1 MIYKK
6 IIVFLKFIFLIFIFY
21 HYGFFKFQTKSIEKF
36 EGLIVSVNS
45 NVLTTYDLSE
55 RIKLALKALDLE
67 DNISNR
73 DNVREK
79 VLELLIIEKIKKSE
93 AAKENINHT
102 KDELIDFASLLYNF
116 PREQFEEFK
125 LFINEENSIDVDILM
140 EQLSAELMWKKLLQ
154 KKFSSKIIISQQEIE
169 KILND
174 EKKKQGKYEY
184 NFTEVFFENKTNN
197 DWSESK
203 KKLKNFVSLLD
214 QGISFNNLADKYGFG
229 NENQESDFNW
239 TIEDNLDI
247 EVKKILTEMKEG
259 DISKEIKVNDGYK
272 IVKLNR
278 KRIFGYE
285 MLKYSFIKI
294 SSFEIE
300 NLDFSKFS
308 SISCSDDKFNINEK
322 ISAIKLTDVV
332 ANEMVNVYLEKLEKL
347 ENGKFSTVISHDNQF
362 SVLKLCD
369 KKNEL
374 NQVEQRNKI
383 QNNLYAKKFN
393 QLASTFIA
401 NLRKNANIK
410 YFNK

>member
-21 HYGFFKFQTKSIEKF
+21 NYGFFKFQTKSIEKF

-55 RIKLALKALDLE
+55 RIKLALRALDLE

-93 AAKENINHT
+93 AVKENINYT
-102 KDELIDFASLLYNF
+102 EDELIDFASLLYNF
-116 PREQFEEFK
+116 PREKFDEFK

-229 NENQESDFNW
+229 NENQDSDVNW

-259 DISKEIKVNDGYK
+259 DISREIKVNDGYK

-278 KRIFGYE
+278 KRIFGYA

-308 SISCSDDKFNINEK
+308 SISCSDDEFNINNN

-332 ANEMVNVYLEKLEKL
+332 ANEMVSVYLEKLEKL

-374 NQVEQRNKI
+374 NQVEKRNKI

>member
-6 IIVFLKFIFLIFIFY
+6 IIVSLKFIFLIFIFY

-229 NENQESDFNW
+229 NENQDSELNW

-278 KRIFGYE
+278 KRIFGYA
-285 MLKYSFIKI
+285 MVKYSFIKI

-300 NLDFSKFS
+300 DLDFSKFS
-308 SISCSDDKFNINEK
+308 SINCSDDKFNINEK

-332 ANEMVNVYLEKLEKL
+332 ANEMVNVYLEKLKKL
-347 ENGKFSTVISHDNQF
+347 EKGKFSTVISHDNQF

-374 NQVEQRNKI
+374 NQVEKRNKI

>member
-67 DNISNR
+67 DNILNR

-93 AAKENINHT
+93 AVKENINHT
-102 KDELIDFASLLYNF
+102 DDELIDFASLLYNF

-229 NENQESDFNW
+229 NENQDSELNW

-278 KRIFGYE
+278 KRIFGYA

-308 SISCSDDKFNINEK
+308 SISCSNDKFNIDSN
-322 ISAIKLTDVV
+322 ISAIKLTDVI
-332 ANEMVNVYLEKLEKL
+332 ANEMISVYLEKLEKL
-347 ENGKFSTVISHDNQF
+347 EIGEFSTVISHDNQF

-374 NQVEQRNKI
+374 NQVEKRNKI

>member
-67 DNISNR
+67 DNIFNR

-93 AAKENINHT
+93 AVKENINHT
-102 KDELIDFASLLYNF
+102 DDELIDFASLLYNF

-229 NENQESDFNW
+229 NKNQDSELNW

-278 KRIFGYE
+278 KRIFGYA

-332 ANEMVNVYLEKLEKL
+332 ANEMVNVYLEKLKKL
-347 ENGKFSTVISHDNQF
+347 EKGKFSTVISHDNQF

>member
-67 DNISNR
+67 DNILNR

-93 AAKENINHT
+93 AVKENINHT
-102 KDELIDFASLLYNF
+102 DDELIDFASLLYNF

-229 NENQESDFNW
+229 NENQDSELNW

-259 DISKEIKVNDGYK
+259 DISKEIKVSDGYK

-332 ANEMVNVYLEKLEKL
+332 ANEMVNVYLEKLQKL
-347 ENGKFSTVISHDNQF
+347 EKGKFSTVISHDNQF

>member
-67 DNISNR
+67 DNIFNR

-93 AAKENINHT
+93 AVKENINHT
-102 KDELIDFASLLYNF
+102 DDELIDFASLLYNF

-229 NENQESDFNW
+229 NENQDSELNW

-278 KRIFGYE
+278 KRIFGYA

-332 ANEMVNVYLEKLEKL
+332 ANEMVNVYLEKLKKL

>member
-1 MIYKK
+1 MIYRK
-6 IIVFLKFIFLIFIFY
+6 IVVFLKFIFFIFTFY
-21 HYGFFKFQTKSIEKF
+21 HYGFFNFQTKSVEKF

-67 DNISNR
+67 DNILNR

-93 AAKENINHT
+93 AVKENINHT
-102 KDELIDFASLLYNF
+102 DDELIDFASLLYNF

-229 NENQESDFNW
+229 NENQDSELNW

-308 SISCSDDKFNINEK
+308 SISCLDDEFNINNN

-332 ANEMVNVYLEKLEKL
+332 ANEMVNVYLEKLKKL
-347 ENGKFSTVISHDNQF
+347 EKGKFSTVISHDNQF

>member
-67 DNISNR
+67 DNILNR

-93 AAKENINHT
+93 AVKENINHT
-102 KDELIDFASLLYNF
+102 DDELIDFASLLYNF

-169 KILND
+169 KILKD

-229 NENQESDFNW
+229 NENQDSELNW

-259 DISKEIKVNDGYK
+259 EISKEIKVNDGYK
-272 IVKLNR
+272 IFKLNR

-308 SISCSDDKFNINEK
+308 SISCSDDEFNINNN

-332 ANEMVNVYLEKLEKL
+332 ANEMVSVYLEKLEKL

-374 NQVEQRNKI
+374 NQVEKRNKI

>member
-67 DNISNR
+67 DNILNR

-93 AAKENINHT
+93 AVKENINHT
-102 KDELIDFASLLYNF
+102 DDELIDFASLLYNF

-125 LFINEENSIDVDILM
+125 LFINEENGIDVDILM

-229 NENQESDFNW
+229 NENQDSELNW

-278 KRIFGYE
+278 KRIFGYA

-332 ANEMVNVYLEKLEKL
+332 ANEMVNVYLEKLQKL
-347 ENGKFSTVISHDNQF
+347 EKGKFSTVISHDNQF

>member
-21 HYGFFKFQTKSIEKF
+21 NYGFFKFQTKSIEKF

-55 RIKLALKALDLE
+55 RIKLALRALDLE

-93 AAKENINHT
+93 AVKENINYT
-102 KDELIDFASLLYNF
+102 EDELIDFASLLYNF
-116 PREQFEEFK
+116 PREKFDEFK
-125 LFINEENSIDVDILM
+125 LFINEENGIDVDILI
-140 EQLSAELMWKKLLQ
+140 EQLSSELMWKKLLQ

-169 KILND
+169 KILKD

-229 NENQESDFNW
+229 NENQDSEFNW
-239 TIEDNLDI
+239 TIEDNLDV

-308 SISCSDDKFNINEK
+308 SIN
-322 ISAIKLTDVV
+322 
-332 ANEMVNVYLEKLEKL
+332 
-347 ENGKFSTVISHDNQF
+347 
-362 SVLKLCD
+362 
-369 KKNEL
+369 
-374 NQVEQRNKI
+374 
-383 QNNLYAKKFN
+383 
-393 QLASTFIA
+393 
-401 NLRKNANIK
+401 
-410 YFNK
+410 

>member
-67 DNISNR
+67 DNIFNR

-93 AAKENINHT
+93 AVKENINHT
-102 KDELIDFASLLYNF
+102 DDELIDFASLLYNF

-229 NENQESDFNW
+229 NENQDSELNW

-278 KRIFGYE
+278 KRIFGYA

-332 ANEMVNVYLEKLEKL
+332 ANEMVNVYLEKLKKL
-347 ENGKFSTVISHDNQF
+347 EKGKFSTVISHDNQF

-369 KKNEL
+369 KKNEF
-374 NQVEQRNKI
+374 NQVEKRNKI
-383 QNNLYAKKFN
+383 QNNLYKKKFN

>member
-93 AAKENINHT
+93 AVKENINHT
-102 KDELIDFASLLYNF
+102 DDELIDFASLLYNF

-229 NENQESDFNW
+229 NENQDSELNW

-278 KRIFGYE
+278 KRIFGYA

-332 ANEMVNVYLEKLEKL
+332 ANEMVNVYLEKLKKL
-347 ENGKFSTVISHDNQF
+347 EKGKFSTVISHDNQF

>member
-6 IIVFLKFIFLIFIFY
+6 IIVSLKFIFLIFIFY
-21 HYGFFKFQTKSIEKF
+21 HYGFFKFQSKSIEKF

-67 DNISNR
+67 DNIFNR

-93 AAKENINHT
+93 AVKENINHT
-102 KDELIDFASLLYNF
+102 DDELIDFASLLYNF

-229 NENQESDFNW
+229 NENQDSELNW

-300 NLDFSKFS
+300 DLDFSKFS
-308 SISCSDDKFNINEK
+308 SINCSDDKFNINEK
-322 ISAIKLTDVV
+322 ISAIKLTDVA
-332 ANEMVNVYLEKLEKL
+332 ANEMVNVYLEKLEEL
-347 ENGKFSTVISHDNQF
+347 EIGKFSTVISHDNQF

>member
-1 MIYKK
+1 VIYKK

-67 DNISNR
+67 DNILNR

-93 AAKENINHT
+93 AVKENINHT
-102 KDELIDFASLLYNF
+102 DDELIDFASLLYNF

-125 LFINEENSIDVDILM
+125 LFINEENGIDVDILM

-229 NENQESDFNW
+229 NENQDSELNW

-278 KRIFGYE
+278 KRIFGYA

-332 ANEMVNVYLEKLEKL
+332 ANEMVNVYLEKLKKL
-347 ENGKFSTVISHDNQF
+347 EKGKFSTVISHDNQF

>member
-67 DNISNR
+67 DNILNR

-93 AAKENINHT
+93 AVKENINHT
-102 KDELIDFASLLYNF
+102 DDELIDFASLLYNF

-229 NENQESDFNW
+229 NENQDSELNW

-308 SISCSDDKFNINEK
+308 SISCSDDKFNINDK

-332 ANEMVNVYLEKLEKL
+332 ANEMVNVYLEKLKKL
-347 ENGKFSTVISHDNQF
+347 EKGKFSTVISHDNQF

-374 NQVEQRNKI
+374 NQVEKRNKI

>member
-67 DNISNR
+67 DNILNR

-93 AAKENINHT
+93 AVKENINHT
-102 KDELIDFASLLYNF
+102 DDELIDFASLLYNF

-229 NENQESDFNW
+229 NENQDSELNW

-278 KRIFGYE
+278 KRIFGYA

-332 ANEMVNVYLEKLEKL
+332 ANEMVNVYLEKLENL
-347 ENGKFSTVISHDNQF
+347 ENGKFSSVISHDNQF

-374 NQVEQRNKI
+374 NQVEKRNKI

>member
-6 IIVFLKFIFLIFIFY
+6 IIVFLKSIFLIFIFY

-67 DNISNR
+67 DNILNR

-93 AAKENINHT
+93 AVKENINHT

-174 EKKKQGKYEY
+174 EKKKQGKHY
-184 NFTEVFFENKTNN
+184 
-197 DWSESK
+197 
-203 KKLKNFVSLLD
+203 
-214 QGISFNNLADKYGFG
+214 
-229 NENQESDFNW
+229 
-239 TIEDNLDI
+239 
-247 EVKKILTEMKEG
+247 
-259 DISKEIKVNDGYK
+259 
-272 IVKLNR
+272 
-278 KRIFGYE
+278 
-285 MLKYSFIKI
+285 
-294 SSFEIE
+294 
-300 NLDFSKFS
+300 
-308 SISCSDDKFNINEK
+308 
-322 ISAIKLTDVV
+322 
-332 ANEMVNVYLEKLEKL
+332 
-347 ENGKFSTVISHDNQF
+347 
-362 SVLKLCD
+362 
-369 KKNEL
+369 
-374 NQVEQRNKI
+374 
-383 QNNLYAKKFN
+383 
-393 QLASTFIA
+393 
-401 NLRKNANIK
+401 
-410 YFNK
+410 

>member
-1 MIYKK
+1 VIYKK

-67 DNISNR
+67 DNILNR

-93 AAKENINHT
+93 AVKENINHT
-102 KDELIDFASLLYNF
+102 DDELIDFASLLYNF

-229 NENQESDFNW
+229 NENQDSELNW

-278 KRIFGYE
+278 KRIFGYA

-332 ANEMVNVYLEKLEKL
+332 ANEMVNVYLEKLKKL
-347 ENGKFSTVISHDNQF
+347 EKGKFSTVISHDNQF

>member
-21 HYGFFKFQTKSIEKF
+21 NYGFFKFQTKSIEKF

-67 DNISNR
+67 DNIFNR

-93 AAKENINHT
+93 AVKENINHT
-102 KDELIDFASLLYNF
+102 DDELIDFASLLYNF

-229 NENQESDFNW
+229 NENQDSEFNW
-239 TIEDNLDI
+239 TIEDNLDV

-259 DISKEIKVNDGYK
+259 EISKEIKVNDGYK

-308 SISCSDDKFNINEK
+308 SISCSDDKFNINNN

-332 ANEMVNVYLEKLEKL
+332 ANEMVSVYLEKLEKL

-374 NQVEQRNKI
+374 NQVEKRNKI

>member
-67 DNISNR
+67 DNILNR

-93 AAKENINHT
+93 AVKENINHT
-102 KDELIDFASLLYNF
+102 DDELIDFASLLYNF

-229 NENQESDFNW
+229 NENQDSDVNW

-278 KRIFGYE
+278 KRIFGYA

-332 ANEMVNVYLEKLEKL
+332 ANEMVNVYLEKLKKL
-347 ENGKFSTVISHDNQF
+347 EKGKFSTVISHDNQF

>member
-21 HYGFFKFQTKSIEKF
+21 NYGFFKFQTKSIEKF

-55 RIKLALKALDLE
+55 RIKLALRALDLE

-93 AAKENINHT
+93 AVKENINYT
-102 KDELIDFASLLYNF
+102 EDELIDFASLLYNF
-116 PREQFEEFK
+116 PREKFDEFK
-125 LFINEENSIDVDILM
+125 LFINEENGIDVDILI
-140 EQLSAELMWKKLLQ
+140 EQLSSELMWKKLLQ

-169 KILND
+169 KILHD

-229 NENQESDFNW
+229 NENQDSELNW

-259 DISKEIKVNDGYK
+259 DISREIKVNDGYK

-278 KRIFGYE
+278 KRIFGYA

-322 ISAIKLTDVV
+322 ISAVKLTDVV
-332 ANEMVNVYLEKLEKL
+332 ANEMLNVYLEKLKKL
-347 ENGKFSTVISHDNQF
+347 EKGKFSTVISHDNQF

-374 NQVEQRNKI
+374 NQVEKRNKI

>member
-93 AAKENINHT
+93 AVKENINHT
-102 KDELIDFASLLYNF
+102 DDELIDFASLLYNF

-229 NENQESDFNW
+229 NENQDSELNW

-278 KRIFGYE
+278 KRIFGYA

-332 ANEMVNVYLEKLEKL
+332 ASEMVNVYLEKLKKL
-347 ENGKFSTVISHDNQF
+347 EKGKFSTVISHDNQF

>member
-6 IIVFLKFIFLIFIFY
+6 IIVSLKFIFLIFIFY

-67 DNISNR
+67 DNIFNR

-93 AAKENINHT
+93 AVKENINHT
-102 KDELIDFASLLYNF
+102 DDELIDFASLLYNF

-229 NENQESDFNW
+229 NENQDSELNW

-278 KRIFGYE
+278 KRIFGYA
-285 MLKYSFIKI
+285 MVKYSFIKI

-300 NLDFSKFS
+300 DLDFSKFS
-308 SISCSDDKFNINEK
+308 SINCSDDKFNINEK

-332 ANEMVNVYLEKLEKL
+332 ANDMVNVYLEKLKKL
-347 ENGKFSTVISHDNQF
+347 EKGKFSTVISHDNQF

>member
-21 HYGFFKFQTKSIEKF
+21 NYGFFKFQTKSIEKF

-55 RIKLALKALDLE
+55 RIKLALRALDLE

-93 AAKENINHT
+93 AVKENINHT
-102 KDELIDFASLLYNF
+102 DDELIDFASLLYNF

-125 LFINEENSIDVDILM
+125 LFINEENSIDVDILI
-140 EQLSAELMWKKLLQ
+140 EQLSSELMWKKLLQ

-169 KILND
+169 KILKD

-229 NENQESDFNW
+229 NENQDSEFNW
-239 TIEDNLDI
+239 TIEDNLDV

-278 KRIFGYE
+278 KRIFGYA

-308 SISCSDDKFNINEK
+308 SISCSDDEFNINNN

-332 ANEMVNVYLEKLEKL
+332 ANEMVNVYLEKLKKL
-347 ENGKFSTVISHDNQF
+347 EKGKFSTVISHDNQF

-374 NQVEQRNKI
+374 NQVEKRNKI

>member
-67 DNISNR
+67 DNILNR

-93 AAKENINHT
+93 AVKENINHT
-102 KDELIDFASLLYNF
+102 DDELIDFASLLYNF

-229 NENQESDFNW
+229 NENQDSELNW

-259 DISKEIKVNDGYK
+259 DISKEIKVSDGYK

-278 KRIFGYE
+278 KRIFGYA

-332 ANEMVNVYLEKLEKL
+332 ANEMVNVYLEKLKKL
-347 ENGKFSTVISHDNQF
+347 EKGKFSTVISHDNQF

>member
-67 DNISNR
+67 DNILNR

-93 AAKENINHT
+93 AVKENINHT
-102 KDELIDFASLLYNF
+102 DDELIDFASLLYNF

-229 NENQESDFNW
+229 NENQDSDFNW

-278 KRIFGYE
+278 KRIFGYA

-332 ANEMVNVYLEKLEKL
+332 ANEMVNVYLEKLKKL
-347 ENGKFSTVISHDNQF
+347 EKGKFSTVISHDNQF

>member
-67 DNISNR
+67 DNIFNR

-93 AAKENINHT
+93 AVKENINHT
-102 KDELIDFASLLYNF
+102 DDELIDFASLLYNF

-184 NFTEVFFENKTNN
+184 NFTEVFFENKNNN

-229 NENQESDFNW
+229 NENQDSEFNW

-278 KRIFGYE
+278 KRIFGYA

-332 ANEMVNVYLEKLEKL
+332 ASEMVNVYLEKLKKL
-347 ENGKFSTVISHDNQF
+347 EKGKFSTVISHDNQF

-369 KKNEL
+369 KRNEL

>member
-6 IIVFLKFIFLIFIFY
+6 VIVFLKFIFLIFIFY

-67 DNISNR
+67 DNILNR

-93 AAKENINHT
+93 AVKENINHT
-102 KDELIDFASLLYNF
+102 DDELIDFASLLYNF

-229 NENQESDFNW
+229 NENQDSELNW

-278 KRIFGYE
+278 KRIFGYA

-332 ANEMVNVYLEKLEKL
+332 ASEMVNVYLEKLKKL
-347 ENGKFSTVISHDNQF
+347 EKGKFSTVISHDNQF

>member
-6 IIVFLKFIFLIFIFY
+6 IIVSLKFIFLIFIFY

-67 DNISNR
+67 DNIFNR

-93 AAKENINHT
+93 AVKENINHT
-102 KDELIDFASLLYNF
+102 DDELIDFASLLYNF

-229 NENQESDFNW
+229 NENQDSELNW

-278 KRIFGYE
+278 KRIFGYA

-332 ANEMVNVYLEKLEKL
+332 ANEMLNVYLEKLKKL
-347 ENGKFSTVISHDNQF
+347 EKGKFSTVISHDNQF

-401 NLRKNANIK
+401 NLRKNANIR

>member
-67 DNISNR
+67 DNILNR

-93 AAKENINHT
+93 AVKENINHT
-102 KDELIDFASLLYNF
+102 DDELIDFASLLYNF

-229 NENQESDFNW
+229 NENQDSELNW

-259 DISKEIKVNDGYK
+259 DISKEIKVSDGYK

-308 SISCSDDKFNINEK
+308 SISCSDDKFNINDK

-332 ANEMVNVYLEKLEKL
+332 ANEMVNVYLEKLKKL
-347 ENGKFSTVISHDNQF
+347 EKGKFSTVISHDNQF

>member
-6 IIVFLKFIFLIFIFY
+6 VIVFLKFIFLIFIFY

-67 DNISNR
+67 DNIFNR

-93 AAKENINHT
+93 AVKENINHT
-102 KDELIDFASLLYNF
+102 DDELIDFASLLYNF

-229 NENQESDFNW
+229 NENQDSELNW

-278 KRIFGYE
+278 KRIFGYA
-285 MLKYSFIKI
+285 MVKYSFIKI

-300 NLDFSKFS
+300 DLDFSKFS
-308 SISCSDDKFNINEK
+308 SINCSDDKFNINEK

-332 ANEMVNVYLEKLEKL
+332 ANEMVNVYLEKLKKL
-347 ENGKFSTVISHDNQF
+347 EKGKFSTVISHDNQF